1 MHPCLLCSYAAP
13 KRYGAYS
20 TSGASL
26 SSSEVVFAE
35 AHVVSDAQSGYSI
48 IGEVHTGLYAG
59 LDGL

>member
-1 MHPCLLCSYAAP
+1 MHPCLLYSYAPP

-20 TSGASL
+20 TSGASI
-26 SSSEVVFAE
+26 SSSEVVFADSQ
-35 AHVVSDAQSGYSI
+35 VVSEAQSGYST